1 MSAIDD
7 ILGQLPID
15 QLADQLGADPQQVQA
30 ASAAVLPRCSGPAGQ
45 RGRRRSLFDP

>member
-30 ASAAVLPRCSGPAGQ
+30 ASAAVLPALLGGLQANAGD
-45 RGRRRSLFDP
+45 GGASSI